1 MKKLGQADS
10 NDYVTLKT
18 EQRRHKDRTTSRAES
33 VNRANAGSCVVAWF
47 PAKNVH
53 GSKNDNCMLW

>member
-1 MKKLGQADS
+1 MKKLYQADS

-47 PAKNVH
+47 SAKKPADQ
-53 GSKNDNCMLW
+53 KNDNCMLC